1 MVSAARGKQVGFKM
15 IQTIEP
21 FLGTKVTLKE
31 KIGNLS
37 FWARLF
43 HFGLYLKK
51 NDYPL
56 LQKTQNMPPC
66 LHLSYQ
72 IYEAKLTKS
81 LEVP

>member
-31 KIGNLS
+31 KN
-37 FWARLF
+37 RK
-43 HFGLYLKK
+43 LKFLGKTLPFRSISEK